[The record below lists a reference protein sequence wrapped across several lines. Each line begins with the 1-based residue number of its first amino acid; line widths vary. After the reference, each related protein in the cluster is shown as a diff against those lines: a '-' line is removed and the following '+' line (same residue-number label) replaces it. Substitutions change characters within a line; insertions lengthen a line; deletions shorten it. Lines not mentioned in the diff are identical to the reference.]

1 MISGFFKIWILLN
14 FSHPQNLDIMKQK
27 KKRERKCPGL
37 RRRLSEKRSD
47 SLKKVCKIYFIW
59 KSFDIDG

>member
-1 MISGFFKIWILLN
+1 
-14 FSHPQNLDIMKQK
+14 MKQK

-37 RRRLSEKRSD
+37 RRRLSEERSD
-47 SLKKVCKIYFIW
+47 SLKKVCKIYFIL

>member
-1 MISGFFKIWILLN
+1 
-14 FSHPQNLDIMKQK
+14 MKQK

-37 RRRLSEKRSD
+37 RRRLSEERRD
-47 SLKKVCKIYFIW
+47 SLKKVCKIYFIL